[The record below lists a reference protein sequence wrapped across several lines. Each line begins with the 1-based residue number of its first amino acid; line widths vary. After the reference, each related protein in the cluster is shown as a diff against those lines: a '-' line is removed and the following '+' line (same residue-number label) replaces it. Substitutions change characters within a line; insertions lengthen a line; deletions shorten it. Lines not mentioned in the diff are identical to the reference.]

1 MMILS
6 SQYSNTP
13 LLQPPLTRDT
23 REHEGTAWPKVH
35 DTL

>member
-23 REHEGTAWPKVH
+23 REHE
-35 DTL
+35 

>member
-13 LLQPPLTRDT
+13 LLQPPLTR
-23 REHEGTAWPKVH
+23 
-35 DTL
+35 